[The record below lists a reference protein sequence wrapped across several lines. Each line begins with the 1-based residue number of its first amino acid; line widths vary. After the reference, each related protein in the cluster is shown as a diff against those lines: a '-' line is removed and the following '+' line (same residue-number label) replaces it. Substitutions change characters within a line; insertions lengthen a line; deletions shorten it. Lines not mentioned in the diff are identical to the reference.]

1 MKYLVPKSFFDRL
14 QDAAQNSPGLSM
26 NKDGDEFGKLLDDD
40 ENFHRWVDTIY
51 TNSAQRQTGDAL
63 DPAARRAFVA
73 IWKHYN
79 RVLEAYLERRSNID
93 GK

>member
-1 MKYLVPKSFFDRL
+1 MLPKGFFDTL
-14 QDAAQNSPGLSM
+14 QATVRNSPELSI
-26 NKDGDEFGKLLDDD
+26 NKDKDEFGKLLDDD

-73 IWKHYN
+73 IWKLYGEM
-79 RVLEAYLERRSNID
+79 LSAYLDRLKNLE
-93 GK
+93 